1 MLSGTEGSFI
11 YEFTDGKYIPK
22 PSIELSHLTQV
33 SLFKIQLNMQLFN
46 SLLYNLKD
54 H

>member
-33 SLFKIQLNMQLFN
+33 SLLKIQLKILFKGPLRSESN
-46 SLLYNLKD
+46 NP
-54 H
+54 